1 MNRVHPTLA
10 ITAAT
15 LAALVGGCD
24 NRSSDADKAIQGQAR
39 EMYAMSADSPA
50 GAMQDVESRVMQ
62 KVSTELSPHLTTAG
76 AGEKA
81 AASALLA
88 QSNLNLAEIAM
99 KDVGAA
105 EAAAAAKI
113 SEVDS
118 QLGHWRRHQAMK
130 AAAESY
136 DPSAELAEIA
146 TAKAEKDKA
155 ISAER
160 QRKAGL
166 EAQLNELRA
175 KAKEKMD
182 AVAER
187 EAQYGTM
194 MGQAARVS
202 ATEGV
207 PIVEQ
212 ANGIKREADLL
223 RMAGTKLEAQAGV
236 IEPQVREADAI
247 VNQLSNQKQDMET
260 TEAALAKAL
269 SDSRAEAAKAGA
281 SANEAASRIATLAGE
296 TATAREAV
304 IAAYDKAEGLYKKAM
319 QNAREAAKDSPTA
332 GKSLVGDAA
341 LASAYMNWQ
350 KSQGLRLYAV
360 MLDSLARVEPPLS
373 GRATYVSKAA
383 ETREAAKAAVTT
395 AGEEMEA
402 AKAAFTSVKV
412 QGAARERL
420 DALTALIDTAI
431 NVSKDESTNT
441 SSELLGL
448 AGMTAPAATMSA
460 TPSSDSSAPAAASG
474 STTPRATVDAMIAA
488 VKADDAMAQL
498 NLFAISDDVRKAMAP
513 LAVSQARIDKACRA
527 KLGKSFAD
535 LARSMPGMEAMGSSG
550 ADFDA
555 LRTASGDIQIQESGD
570 TATATIAGM
579 DKPLSLKKMG
589 GRWLV
594 HSPELDQAGQ
604 QLQMMGPMIPMITKA
619 MDAVAADIEAGKLT
633 DTASIMAAMQQKMMG
648 GG

>member
-1 MNRVHPTLA
+1 MNRVPTTLA
-10 ITAAT
+10 ITAAS

-24 NRSSDADKAIQGQAR
+24 DRSSSADKAIQAQAR

-50 GAMQDVESRVMQ
+50 GAMQDVETRVMQ
-62 KVSTELSPHLTTAG
+62 KVGTELSPHLSTGG

-88 QSNLNLAEIAM
+88 QSNLNLAEIAK

-105 EAAAAAKI
+105 ESAAANKI
-113 SEVDS
+113 AEVDA

-146 TAKAEKDKA
+146 KAKAEKDKA
-155 ISAER
+155 IAAER
-160 QRKAGL
+160 QRKAEL

-187 EAQYGTM
+187 EAQYGTL

-202 ATEGV
+202 ATDGV

-236 IEPQVREADAI
+236 IAPQVREADAI
-247 VNQLSNQKQDMET
+247 VNQLTNQKRDMEA
-260 TEAALAKAL
+260 TEAALAKSL
-269 SDSRAEAAKAGA
+269 SDARAEAAAAGA
-281 SANEAASRIATLAGE
+281 SANEAASRIASLATE
-296 TATAREAV
+296 VESAREAV
-304 IAAYDKAEGLYKKAM
+304 TAAYDKAEGFYKKAM
-319 QNAREAAKDSPTA
+319 QNAREAAKDSPTG
-332 GKSLVGDAA
+332 GKALVGDTA
-341 LASAYMNWQ
+341 LASGFMSWQ
-350 KSQGLRLYAV
+350 KSQGLRLYAA

-373 GRATYVSKAA
+373 ARATYASKAGEA
-383 ETREAAKAAVTT
+383 REAAKAAVTT
-395 AGEEMEA
+395 AAEEMES
-402 AKAAFTSVKV
+402 AKAAFSSVKA

-431 NVSKDESTNT
+431 NATKDESTNN
-441 SSELLGL
+441 SPELLGL
-448 AGMTAPAATMSA
+448 AGMNAPAATM
-460 TPSSDSSAPAAASG
+460 TSAPSGDSAAPAGAAGATS
-474 STTPRATVDAMIAA
+474 PRATIDAMIAA

-498 NLFAISDDVRKAMAP
+498 NLMAVPENVRRAMAP
-513 LAVSQARIDKACRA
+513 LAVSQARLDKACRA
-527 KLGKSFAD
+527 KLGKSFAE

-555 LRTASGDIQIQESGD
+555 LRTASGDIQVQESGD

-579 DKPLSLKKMG
+579 SQPLTLKKMN

-604 QLQMMGPMIPMITKA
+604 QIQMMAPMIPMLTKA

-633 DTASIMAAMQQKMMG
+633 DAASIMAAMQQKMMG
-648 GG
+648 G